1 MDGDLKKNEER
12 RRIRGGWNGDGN
24 TSEWEF
30 ENKIFHRC
38 CNENGIFPNLSTPW
52 TLQQDDVVEKKNM
65 SLKEMTRT
73 ILNDY

>member
-1 MDGDLKKNEER
+1 MESDH
-12 RRIRGGWNGDGN
+12 
-24 TSEWEF
+24 EWEF